1 MQILRTKSK
10 LKDRSSMWKTWW
22 AGWELM
28 EIISKWERNFGL
40 CIEEG
45 LLMYTGRIVAGN
57 TEKGDLN
64 LLMEIRLAGRS

>member
-1 MQILRTKSK
+1 
-10 LKDRSSMWKTWW
+10 
-22 AGWELM
+22 M
-28 EIISKWERNFGL
+28 EIISKWELNFGS

-57 TEKGDLN
+57 TEEGDLN